1 VRILIL
7 ISISF
12 LVIDVFWWK
21 ILVRELGN
29 FEQRKGE
36 RSQQGDLLAKATR
49 LDVQHTR
56 LNKAARRRAKKAR
69 EEAKAARAIQQRTQ
83 QGDGPMQEAT
93 QEMMNTHQP
102 SGIQSLQPPLVEI
115 ASSAASVQSH
125 GLGIAGPGSQRFED
139 MLNRIWEK

>member
-1 VRILIL
+1 MGDRPRTTPQVGLVRIV
-7 ISISF
+7 ISIFSGG
-12 LVIDVFWWK
+12 K
-21 ILVRELGN
+21 ILVRELVN

-83 QGDGPMQEAT
+83 QRDGPMQEAT

-102 SGIQSLQPPLVEI
+102 SGICSPHWL
-115 ASSAASVQSH
+115 
-125 GLGIAGPGSQRFED
+125 
-139 MLNRIWEK
+139 K